1 VLEYGELRTVYVQG
15 ILVKE
20 KHKLLYKDKKRR
32 ILEDVLLCKMRRSL
46 PFSYQTLSVCELP
59 LAKN

>member
-32 ILEDVLLCKMRRSL
+32 ILEMFFCVK
-46 PFSYQTLSVCELP
+46 
-59 LAKN
+59 